1 MAHHLPAMNIII
13 FPIISEWSLIYL
25 FILGA
30 LSPPKNR
37 FLSSVK
43 EVEIE

>member
-1 MAHHLPAMNIII
+1 MNIII
-13 FPIISEWSLIYL
+13 FPIISAWSLIYL

-30 LSPPKNR
+30 SALPIPTNLL
-37 FLSSVK
+37 LSSVK